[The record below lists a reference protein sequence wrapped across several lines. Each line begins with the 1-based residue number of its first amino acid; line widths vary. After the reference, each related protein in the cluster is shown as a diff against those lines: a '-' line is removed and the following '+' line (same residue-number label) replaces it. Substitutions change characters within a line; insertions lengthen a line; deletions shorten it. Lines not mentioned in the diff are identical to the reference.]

1 MGYFETTMGKIMGA
15 KSQILEVKLE
25 AGHDAGIILR
35 AATLEE
41 VQQPEPQ
48 PPADPTFVDYLRGGW
63 QINLSVAIDYTA
75 SNGN

>member
-1 MGYFETTMGKIMGA
+1 MLKFEIKDSDKGIPDKTMGYFETTMGKIMGA

-41 VQQPEPQ
+41 VK
-48 PPADPTFVDYLRGGW
+48 
-63 QINLSVAIDYTA
+63 
-75 SNGN
+75 